1 MPLNLLESM
10 AFPITAGDFIESKKR
25 ERKKS
30 ITLFL
35 FKTKKLIIFSEAC

>member
-25 ERKKS
+25 ERRPS
-30 ITLFL
+30 TMHEILFY
-35 FKTKKLIIFSEAC
+35 